1 MSGSDREVLYT
12 RAAFVADVLKEE
24 VLVGGTY
31 VLTETSY
38 LPGIQHQAN
47 EEVEN
52 LPLNELMVAN
62 MDHIRNTCVVS
73 SQVVLDG
80 IVMVVVCVTS

>member
-1 MSGSDREVLYT
+1 M
-12 RAAFVADVLKEE
+12 
-24 VLVGGTY
+24 
-31 VLTETSY
+31 LTETSY

-62 MDHIRNTCVVS
+62 MDHICNTCVVS
-73 SQVVLDG
+73 SHVVLDS